1 MMNKTAQLVIQWTE
15 FEEKHPDGSL
25 EDFYRYI
32 LASNR
37 ERVNNETLFEGEIPP
52 RQDIVIT
59 KLIDRIARLHM
70 IYMHMAM
77 KGMKIVHFEEFSL
90 LSAIANL
97 KTPRKTEVIYHT
109 INELTTG
116 LNLLSGM
123 KKRGYI
129 TEHGD
134 PDDKR
139 SKRLALTPKGRRV
152 LEGCYERFSK
162 IPEMMFMDMHKDD
175 IDLCIQLLR
184 NVNFK
189 FSKLWHQ
196 DRGKPFEQV
205 YKNITGKVI

>member
-1 MMNKTAQLVIQWTE
+1 MNKTAQLVIQWTE